1 MVIRD
6 RLVRNLGDAHLVGHV
21 EFDRCA
27 PRIGGDHH
35 VEITLATPRDD
46 HPVAEFVQRFG
57 KVATDAGIAAFSGG

>member
-1 MVIRD
+1 VIRD
-6 RLVRNLGDAHLVGHV
+6 RLVRILGDARWVGHV
-21 EFDRCA
+21 ECDRCA

-35 VEITLATPRDD
+35 VETTLATPRDD